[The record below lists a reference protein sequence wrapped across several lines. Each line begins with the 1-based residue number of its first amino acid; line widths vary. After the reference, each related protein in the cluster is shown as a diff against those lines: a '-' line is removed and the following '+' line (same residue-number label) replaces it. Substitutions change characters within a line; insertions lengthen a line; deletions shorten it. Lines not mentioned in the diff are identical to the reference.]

1 MSRRCDTNR
10 TERGGSVSESNLPR
24 SRRTPAGFE
33 DQSDHQAR
41 SAPSVT
47 SITCLPGPLHPLWAA
62 MIAALGTVLVVDDD
76 AVLRSS
82 LESVL
87 GDLGYRVLSTGSPDV
102 AYQLLGSESAVAVL
116 LDVRLPTMSGLSLYL
131 AMTHR
136 WPRLRGR
143 VALMTGDADAPD
155 VRTWAERNP
164 CTVIRKP
171 FSFREIKRW
180 LDAVARPLDD
190 AATG

>member
-1 MSRRCDTNR
+1 M
-10 TERGGSVSESNLPR
+10 
-24 SRRTPAGFE
+24 
-33 DQSDHQAR
+33 
-41 SAPSVT
+41 T
-47 SITCLPGPLHPLWAA
+47 SITCLPGPLHPLL
-62 MIAALGTVLVVDDD
+62 LGT
-76 AVLRSS
+76 
-82 LESVL
+82 
-87 GDLGYRVLSTGSPDV
+87 
-102 AYQLLGSESAVAVL
+102 QSALAVL

>member
-1 MSRRCDTNR
+1 
-10 TERGGSVSESNLPR
+10 
-24 SRRTPAGFE
+24 
-33 DQSDHQAR
+33 
-41 SAPSVT
+41 
-47 SITCLPGPLHPLWAA
+47 

-102 AYQLLGSESAVAVL
+102 AYQLLGTQSALAVL

-131 AMTHR
+131 AMIHR

-143 VALMTGDADAPD
+143 VALMTADADAPD

-171 FSFREIKRW
+171 FSFREITGW

-190 AATG
+190 AATAG